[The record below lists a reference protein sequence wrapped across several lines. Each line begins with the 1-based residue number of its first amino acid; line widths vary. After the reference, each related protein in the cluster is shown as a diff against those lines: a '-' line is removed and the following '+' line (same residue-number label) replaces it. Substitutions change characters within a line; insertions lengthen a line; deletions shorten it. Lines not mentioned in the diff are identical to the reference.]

1 MSVLGR
7 KMFKDPSNRGARNM
21 LKGMGG
27 IMSSSPELANAVQG
41 YSTAGQVR
49 IPRTIGAQKDWAP
62 RGEGGIPLPIQGN
75 YTSSGILT
83 DKFSGLSSSP
93 SVFRGMEEL
102 YQFNEYLNNIIP
114 PALRKDISFE
124 THQPIYNQDGSIK
137 GIVPRTSEWNEQS
150 KDLKPSIKIDEKEL
164 NIIREAV
171 DEANANQQ
179 TIPWYYDFPEG
190 KSNIT
195 EGLAWLGQAASS
207 AVFMSAKGQLA
218 LYNWLKSTN
227 PGYLDALSKGTA
239 TPDDHEDIAQLLKNR
254 EEVFADQDLLVEGRR
269 VEVTRRGP
277 EGDSERLIKDE
288 AGNIIGVEQ
297 VDIKD
302 GKLVTPDYEGEEA
315 MSGQT
320 AAEVLQGGTA
330 SQEVRDLLFNENTRA
345 DYEEISP
352 RQPYKEPLVRMA
364 EEKAKKEALEAPEV
378 FVDSPVG
385 EGQAPPEVEMS
396 GTAEAL
402 TEVVTDSLPDE
413 VFGDTHE
420 EKVSSVE
427 DIMAAFMSKAPK
439 FKGMDKG
446 MAIAKIGFAMAAGQS
461 PNALTNI
468 ANAFSMGADMF
479 IEDKKERDAFERQ
492 LGLAALKYGMQ
503 EEAAV
508 RAQNRADLR
517 SRNLYVVGKD
527 PVTIEGVKYKPGQHV
542 TLNEAQVQTLG
553 PKMKNLASI
562 EAMQELAA
570 IQIAEWEAKFGK
582 PGDGLGFEQAIS
594 MQEDYLGAM
603 DAAEDAT
610 RGITILDSVRGLITS
625 PETSPFRAGLKGKI
639 GQLWTKGKV
648 FFGAD
653 ADTKYK
659 TMDMI
664 ESKILQS
671 MSSIVEV
678 TVGETQSA
686 NSISD
691 RDVLYQV
698 IKPFFGG
705 LITGDDANGYYIN
718 LTDEE
723 LVLEKIDGAID
734 ALLASQRQRLIA
746 ADQIADNLNRIPK
759 IKGYVGTGAD
769 MIANQQGRR
778 ARYDLG
784 KLEIPEWNLVTVDG
798 QPTLQ
803 LVGDS

>member
-190 KSNIT
+190 KTKIT

-288 AGNIIGVEQ
+288 AGIIIGVEQ

-364 EEKAKKEALEAPEV
+364 EEKAKKEALETPEV

-468 ANAFSMGADMF
+468 ANAFAMGADMF
-479 IEDKKERDAFERQ
+479 IEDKKERDAFNRQ
-492 LGLAALKYGMQ
+492 VQLAGLKYGL
-503 EEAAV
+503 EEAS
-508 RAQNRADLR
+508 QLR
-517 SRNLYVVGKD
+517 REDRVPNTFHATKDGIGEGGRPFKKGDIVSISTGYMRENGVPSGLTTENMVLATNELAKAAIDVGEEARKANIIGDTALSNMTDRVDAAAESFEKSRNLEVLLKDAIFMVADGK
-527 PVTIEGVKYKPGQHV
+527 VTG
-542 TLNEAQVQTLG
+542 LG
-553 PKMKNLASI
+553 PQAADLFGRAARIVGVEDYTREAFKDLQTNHIQEYNSLMKDISNQLIQEILQEGSKNLSNVDRQLA
-562 EAMQELAA
+562 QEIVGLYHGWWALGSTDPNVIA
-570 IQIAEWEAKFGK
+570 GKLQRTYEKLKLNQTRQI
-582 PGDGLGFEQAIS
+582 D
-594 MQEDYLGAM
+594 
-603 DAAEDAT
+603 
-610 RGITILDSVRGLITS
+610 
-625 PETSPFRAGLKGKI
+625 
-639 GQLWTKGKV
+639 
-648 FFGAD
+648 
-653 ADTKYK
+653 
-659 TMDMI
+659 
-664 ESKILQS
+664 KILQELNIAQGRTFAS
-671 MSSIVEV
+671 GKPV
-678 TVGETQSA
+678 TFT
-686 NSISD
+686 
-691 RDVLYQV
+691 
-698 IKPFFGG
+698 
-705 LITGDDANGYYIN
+705 
-718 LTDEE
+718 
-723 LVLEKIDGAID
+723 AID
-734 ALLASQRQRLIA
+734 RLLASEPQYQKVIGRGTDQEGVAVPGLELI
-746 ADQIADNLNRIPK
+746 DDPDNPGTLIF
-759 IKGYVGTGAD
+759 KGV
-769 MIANQQGRR
+769 
-778 ARYDLG
+778 
-784 KLEIPEWNLVTVDG
+784 
-798 QPTLQ
+798 
-803 LVGDS
+803 